1 MGRELK
7 LLVCLVV
14 LGAVGFA
21 SASIVSGANAS
32 SADTTVTA
40 TTATPAQTVTVT
52 STNTVVRRVL
62 VTKRVIVTL
71 CHRTPAGRFVTVR
84 VPLNVRVLAAHLRH
98 GDRTGKCTAAK
109 VRLMKKQLLAKRG

>member
-1 MGRELK
+1 LRRELK
-7 LLVCLVV
+7 LVVCLVV

-52 STNTVVRRVL
+52 TTVTQRVL
-62 VTKRVIVTL
+62 VTKKVIVSL
-71 CHRTPAGRFVTVR
+71 CHRTSKGRFLTVR
-84 VPLNVRVLAAHLRH
+84 LPLNVNTLAAHLQH

-109 VRLMKKQLLAKRG
+109 IRLMKKQLRSKRG